1 MKTGISK
8 QSPKASRNLRVRL
21 RYSRKEIIGLRKSV
35 EKLTKK
41 EKAGGRATK

>member
-8 QSPKASRNLRVRL
+8 QRPKARRNLSVRL
-21 RYSRKEIIGLRKSV
+21 RYSLKEIIGLRKSV

-41 EKAGGRATK
+41 LKAGGSAMK